1 MMKEIEIVIS
11 YLEEQEEAAR
21 ESCGEDDEINY
32 LPAHIALIAARKI
45 KLKYINYTGGAND
58 LENNQNSY
66 APS

>member
-32 LPAHIALIAARKI
+32 LPAHIALLATRKI
-45 KLKYINYTGGAND
+45 KLKYINYTGGGK
-58 LENNQNSY
+58 
-66 APS
+66 